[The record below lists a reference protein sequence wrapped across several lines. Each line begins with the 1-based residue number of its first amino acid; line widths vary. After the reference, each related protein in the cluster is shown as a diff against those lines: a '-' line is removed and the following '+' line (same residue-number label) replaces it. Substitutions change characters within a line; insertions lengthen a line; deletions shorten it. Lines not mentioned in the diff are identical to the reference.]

1 MCGKTRTLESIVA
14 RQVPNS
20 IAPGSRIGT
29 KQVGLLVGIIL
40 LGCRQRGF
48 GRSPHLGNTR
58 SLDFLRLDRNL
69 RQRTLNGHILP
80 RIQSRGRLLGDIL
93 GQGCIL
99 IVGIHSLGSTLPST
113 SQRHRLC
120 QLCDDG
126 ISHIRRT
133 RSAPIG
139 FRRVRTQ
146 HRSRGCKRDLLGFP
160 LGSHGRPLDL
170 EPLHDDLLQ
179 RSLVI
184 RIDTG
189 FTTIQLPIHHLF
201 GGLRGRRLLDILV
214 KVTQVRDLFGDID
227 VRGSQGFD
235 LRNQRSISRS
245 RFQNFGIR
253 EEFPR

>member
-1 MCGKTRTLESIVA
+1 MCGKPRTLESIVA

-20 IAPGSRIGT
+20 IAPGSRIRT
-29 KQVGLLVGIIL
+29 KQVGLLVGILL
-40 LGCRQRGF
+40 LGYRQRGF

-58 SLDFLRLDRNL
+58 SLDFLCLDRNL
-69 RQRTLNGHILP
+69 RQRTLDGHILP
-80 RIQSRGRLLGDIL
+80 RIQSGRLLGDIL

-99 IVGIHSLGSTLPST
+99 IVCIHSLGSTLSAT

-120 QLCDDG
+120 QLCDDR

-133 RSAPIG
+133 WSALIG

-146 HRSRGCKRDLLGFP
+146 HRRRGCKSDLLGFP
-160 LGSHGRPLDL
+160 LGSYGRPLDL

-179 RSLVI
+179 GTLVI
-184 RIDTG
+184 RINTG

-201 GGLRGRRLLDILV
+201 CGLRGRRLLDILL
-214 KVTQVRDLFGDID
+214 KITQVRDLFGDID

-253 EEFPR
+253 KEFPR